1 MDGLDPA
8 PYQLPREVTAK
19 LFSPALCVHL
29 DRVRKNV
36 ARVLELCG
44 GDPDRWRPH
53 VKTTKIPRVW
63 RELRAAGIEQFKC
76 ATIREARLLA
86 EALEGSGDVLLAYP
100 ATGPAPAALGKL
112 AERFPG
118 MRFSILSE
126 DPDHVRGVPASVSIF
141 VDVDPGYH
149 RTGLPLAARDAVL
162 AVAEAAGTR
171 FRGVHH
177 YEGHLDQA
185 DYDERR
191 KQAFAGY
198 EELLELL
205 VALRKR
211 GLPARELVTSG
222 TPGFRCALEF
232 PPFAEFEDT
241 KHRVSPGTVVFH
253 DGRSEEENPG
263 LGLEPA
269 AVVFTRV
276 VSAPTETSVTC
287 DAGSKAIAAEA
298 GTPCAQVIGRPGL
311 VARVPSEEHLPL
323 TVSAGPTPPRGTEL
337 YLCPRHV
344 CPTVNL
350 AEEVVLVDGGAVI
363 GTTAVAARA
372 HDTLSEPL

>member
-8 PYQLPREVTAK
+8 SYQLPREVTAT

-29 DRVRKNV
+29 DRVRRNV

-63 RELRAAGIEQFKC
+63 RELRAAGVEQFKC

-86 EALEGSGDVLLAYP
+86 ETLEGSGDVLLAYP
-100 ATGPAPAALGKL
+100 AAGPAPAALGKL
-112 AERFPG
+112 AERFP
-118 MRFSILSE
+118 MVRFSILSE
-126 DPDHVRGVPASVSIF
+126 DPDHVRRVPESVTVF

-149 RTGLPLAARDAVL
+149 RTGLPLTARDAVL
-162 AVAEAAGTR
+162 AVAEAAGER

-177 YEGHLDQA
+177 YEGHLTQV

-191 KQAFAGY
+191 RDAFTGY
-198 EELLELL
+198 EELLGLL
-205 VALRKR
+205 EALRER
-211 GLPARELVTSG
+211 GLPAGELVTSG
-222 TPGFRCALEF
+222 TPGFRCALEYA
-232 PPFAEFEDT
+232 PFAAFEDT
-241 KHRVSPGTVVFH
+241 QHRVSPGTVVFH

-269 AVVFTRV
+269 AVLFTRV
-276 VSAPTETSVTC
+276 VSAPTGTSVTC

-298 GTPCAQVIGRPGL
+298 GTPCARVIGRPGL
-311 VARVPSEEHLPL
+311 IARVPSEEHLPL
-323 TVSAGPTPPRGTEL
+323 TVSAGPPPARGTEL
-337 YLCPRHV
+337 YLVPRHV

-363 GTTAVAARA
+363 GTAAVAARA
-372 HDTLSEPL
+372 HDTFFYQE